1 MQQDKNN
8 GGPIDGID
16 VTSDG
21 VLVLAREPVVGRKGI
36 KVIVLTNSSDT
47 GIYLALKNSPDGATN
62 QAEAGKGI
70 YLTANGGA
78 YECNE
83 TNMCISEIWAIH
95 EAVGETKRLCL
106 QICR

>member
-8 GGPIDGID
+8 GGPIDGSD

-21 VLVLAREPVVGRKGI
+21 VLVLAREPVVGRKAV
-36 KVIVLTNSSDT
+36 KVIVLTNPSDV
-47 GIYLALKNSPDGATN
+47 GIYVALKNSPDGTTN
-62 QAEAGKGI
+62 QAEVGKGI
-70 YLTANGGA
+70 FLTANGGA

-95 EAVGETKRLCL
+95 ADTGETHRLCL
-106 QICR
+106 QVCR